1 MGMALDLSGIGMQ
14 DRGTHGEDGASTTGY
29 GSQFNELVEELRKD
43 VEGDSKGGTALLD
56 EQLRGFDVPDP
67 RILIVGC
74 GGSGNNTL
82 NRITHLGVEG
92 AVTVAINTDKQ
103 HLDHT
108 RALQKLLVGKHITR
122 GLGAGGDPSLGRR
135 CAEAGRE
142 MIKRIVSGADL
153 VFIASGMG
161 GGSGTGICPIV
172 AEEAKAA
179 GALVVGIVTTP
190 FHVERRQRMQRA
202 LEGLEALR
210 RTADAVLV
218 LDNNRLLHY
227 VPNLP
232 LDEAFSIMDQLVAE
246 IVKGIVETIT
256 LPSLINL
263 DFADVRT
270 IMDNGGV
277 TMMLYGESD
286 RGAEEVVHEALNH
299 PLLDID
305 ITGATGVLIH
315 VTGGPYMTLEAASQ
329 VVDLLTSKVSEDA
342 HVIWGARQD
351 PGFGDTI
358 KVMAIIT
365 GVGGD
370 KLKDPKMAPDK
381 LGEALKLTRQKKS
394 PSSGK
399 AHFQKFD

>member
-1 MGMALDLSGIGMQ
+1 MGPTTSGTENNTLADMVGEMAKEIKSG
-14 DRGTHGEDGASTTGY
+14 A
-29 GSQFNELVEELRKD
+29 
-43 VEGDSKGGTALLD
+43 TALLD
-56 EQLRGFDVPDP
+56 DEVSSLGVPNP

-108 RALQKLLVGKHITR
+108 RALQKLLVGRHITR
-122 GLGAGGDPSLGRR
+122 GLGAGGDPSTGRR
-135 CAEAGRE
+135 CAEPGRE
-142 MIKRIVSGADL
+142 MIRRIVTGADL
-153 VFIASGMG
+153 VFIASGLG

-190 FHVERRQRMQRA
+190 FHVERRQRMTKA
-202 LEGLEALR
+202 LEGLESLR
-210 RTADAVLV
+210 RVADAVLV

-227 VPNLP
+227 VPHLP

-263 DFADVRT
+263 DFADVRA
-270 IMDNGGV
+270 IMADGGV

-286 RGAEEVVHEALNH
+286 RGPEEVVHEALNH
-299 PLLDID
+299 PLLDVD
-305 ITGATGVLIH
+305 ISGATGVLIH
-315 VTGGPYMTLEAASQ
+315 VTGGRYMTLNTASQ
-329 VVDLLTSKVSEDA
+329 VVDLLTSKVSENA
-342 HVIWGARQD
+342 NVIWGARQD
-351 PGFGDTI
+351 AGFGDTI

-365 GVGGD
+365 GVGGTD
-370 KLKDPKMAPDK
+370 LRTARMQPNL
-381 LGEALKLTRQKKS
+381 LGDALRLTQDQGGVKRNDDL
-394 PSSGK
+394 G
-399 AHFQKFD
+399 FQRFD

>member
-1 MGMALDLSGIGMQ
+1 MGPTGTPSSGAENRALADMVSQMAKEAVN
-14 DRGTHGEDGASTTGY
+14 RGA
-29 GSQFNELVEELRKD
+29 
-43 VEGDSKGGTALLD
+43 TALMDD
-56 EQLRGFDVPDP
+56 EVGTLGVPNP

-108 RALQKLLVGKHITR
+108 RALQKLLVGRHITR
-122 GLGAGGDPSLGRR
+122 GLGAGGDPSTGRR

-142 MIKRIVSGADL
+142 MIRRIVTGADL
-153 VFIASGMG
+153 VFIASGLG

-190 FHVERRQRMQRA
+190 FHVERRQRMSRA
-202 LEGLEALR
+202 LEGLESLR

-227 VPNLP
+227 VPHLP

-263 DFADVRT
+263 DFADVRA
-270 IMDNGGV
+270 IMANGGV

-286 RGAEEVVHEALNH
+286 RGPQEVVHEALNH
-299 PLLDID
+299 PLLDVD
-305 ITGATGVLIH
+305 ISGATGVLIH
-315 VTGGPYMTLEAASQ
+315 VTGGRYMTLETASQ

-342 HVIWGARQD
+342 NVIWGARQD
-351 PGFGDTI
+351 AGFGDTI

-365 GVGGD
+365 GVGGTD
-370 KLKDPKMAPDK
+370 LRSPQMKPDV
-381 LGEALKLTRQKKS
+381 LGDALRLTQNKNNNG
-394 PSSGK
+394 PLG
-399 AHFQKFD
+399 FQRFD

>member
-1 MGMALDLSGIGMQ
+1 MGPTGTPSSGAENKALADMVSQMAKEAVN
-14 DRGTHGEDGASTTGY
+14 RGA
-29 GSQFNELVEELRKD
+29 
-43 VEGDSKGGTALLD
+43 TALMD
-56 EQLRGFDVPDP
+56 EEVGSLGVPNP

-108 RALQKLLVGKHITR
+108 RALQKLLVGRHITR
-122 GLGAGGDPSLGRR
+122 GLGAGGDPSTGRR

-142 MIKRIVSGADL
+142 MIRRIVTGADL
-153 VFIASGMG
+153 VFIASGLG

-190 FHVERRQRMQRA
+190 FHVERRQRMSRA
-202 LEGLEALR
+202 LEGLESLR

-227 VPNLP
+227 VPHLP

-263 DFADVRT
+263 DFADVRA
-270 IMDNGGV
+270 IMANGGV

-286 RGAEEVVHEALNH
+286 RGPDEVVHEALNH
-299 PLLDID
+299 PLLDVD
-305 ITGATGVLIH
+305 ISGATGVLIH
-315 VTGGPYMTLEAASQ
+315 VTGGRYMTLDTASQ
-329 VVDLLTSKVSEDA
+329 VVERLTSKVSEEA
-342 HVIWGARQD
+342 NVIWGARQD
-351 PGFGDTI
+351 ATFGDTI

-365 GVGGD
+365 GVGGTD
-370 KLKDPKMAPDK
+370 LRSPQMTPDV
-381 LGEALKLTRQKKS
+381 LGDALRLTQNKNQANG
-394 PSSGK
+394 PLG
-399 AHFQKFD
+399 FQRFD

>member
-1 MGMALDLSGIGMQ
+1 MGPTSTPSSGAENRALADMVSQMAKDAVN
-14 DRGTHGEDGASTTGY
+14 RGA
-29 GSQFNELVEELRKD
+29 
-43 VEGDSKGGTALLD
+43 TALMDD
-56 EQLRGFDVPDP
+56 EVGTLGVPNP

-108 RALQKLLVGKHITR
+108 RALQKLLVGRHITR
-122 GLGAGGDPSLGRR
+122 GLGAGGDPSTGRR

-142 MIKRIVSGADL
+142 MIRRIVTGADL
-153 VFIASGMG
+153 VFIASGLG

-190 FHVERRQRMQRA
+190 FHVERRQRMARA
-202 LEGLEALR
+202 LEGLESLR

-227 VPNLP
+227 VPHLP

-263 DFADVRT
+263 DFADVRA
-270 IMDNGGV
+270 IMANGGV

-286 RGAEEVVHEALNH
+286 RGPQEVVHEALNH
-299 PLLDID
+299 PLLDVD
-305 ITGATGVLIH
+305 ISGATGVLIH
-315 VTGGPYMTLEAASQ
+315 VTGGRYMTLETASQ
-329 VVDLLTSKVSEDA
+329 VVDLLTSKVSEEA
-342 HVIWGARQD
+342 NVIWGARQD
-351 PGFGDTI
+351 AGFGDTI

-365 GVGGD
+365 GVGGTD
-370 KLKDPKMAPDK
+370 LRSPQMKPDV
-381 LGEALKLTRQKKS
+381 LGDALRLTQNRNPQNG
-394 PSSGK
+394 PLG
-399 AHFQKFD
+399 FQRFD

>member
-1 MGMALDLSGIGMQ
+1 MGPTGTPSSGAENKALADMVSKMAKEAVN
-14 DRGTHGEDGASTTGY
+14 RGA
-29 GSQFNELVEELRKD
+29 
-43 VEGDSKGGTALLD
+43 TALLD
-56 EQLRGFDVPDP
+56 DEVGTLGVPNP

-108 RALQKLLVGKHITR
+108 RALQKLLVGRHITR
-122 GLGAGGDPSLGRR
+122 GLGAGGDPSTGRR

-142 MIKRIVSGADL
+142 MIRRIVTGADL
-153 VFIASGMG
+153 VFIASGLG

-190 FHVERRQRMQRA
+190 FHVERRQRMSRA
-202 LEGLEALR
+202 LEGLESLR

-227 VPNLP
+227 VPHLP

-263 DFADVRT
+263 DFADVRA
-270 IMDNGGV
+270 IMANGGV

-286 RGAEEVVHEALNH
+286 RGPEEVVHEALNH
-299 PLLDID
+299 PLLDVD
-305 ITGATGVLIH
+305 ISGATGVLIH
-315 VTGGPYMTLEAASQ
+315 VTGGRYMTLDTASQ
-329 VVDLLTSKVSEDA
+329 VVSQLTSKVSEEA
-342 HVIWGARQD
+342 NVIWGARQD
-351 PGFGDTI
+351 ATFGDTI

-365 GVGGD
+365 GVGGTD
-370 KLKDPKMAPDK
+370 LRSPQMTPDV
-381 LGEALKLTRQKKS
+381 LGDALRLTQNQNQANG
-394 PSSGK
+394 PLG
-399 AHFQKFD
+399 FQRFD

>member
-1 MGMALDLSGIGMQ
+1 MGPERSSVNSMGGSNPHDSALAGMIEGLKSEAIH
-14 DRGTHGEDGASTTGY
+14 RGKTT
-29 GSQFNELVEELRKD
+29 LMDEE
-43 VEGDSKGGTALLD
+43 VGDFG
-56 EQLRGFDVPDP
+56 VPDP
-67 RILIVGC
+67 RILIIGC

-108 RALQKLLVGKHITR
+108 RALQKLLVGRHITR
-122 GLGAGGDPSLGRR
+122 GLGAGGDPSTGRR

-142 MIKRIVSGADL
+142 MIKRIVTGADL
-153 VFIASGMG
+153 VFIASGLG

-190 FHVERRQRMQRA
+190 FHVERRQRMARA
-202 LEGLEALR
+202 LEGLESLR

-218 LDNNRLLHY
+218 LDNNRLLHF

-263 DFADVRT
+263 DFADIRS
-270 IMDNGGV
+270 IMANGGV

-286 RGAEEVVHEALNH
+286 HGPEEVVHEALNH
-299 PLLDID
+299 PLLDVD
-305 ITGATGVLIH
+305 ISGATGVLIH
-315 VTGGPYMTLEAASQ
+315 VTGGNYMTLESANQ
-329 VVDLLTSKVSEDA
+329 VVDLLTAKVSENA
-342 HVIWGARQD
+342 NVIWGARQD
-351 PGFGDTI
+351 AGFGNTI

-365 GVGGD
+365 GVGGTD
-370 KLKDPKMAPDK
+370 LNTARMQPDA
-381 LGEALKLTRQKKS
+381 LGDALRLTREHQANR
-394 PSSGK
+394 PNNLDF
-399 AHFQKFD
+399 HRFE

>member
-1 MGMALDLSGIGMQ
+1 MGPE
-14 DRGTHGEDGASTTGY
+14 GTHNMRTGDKSLDDMVASLAAEAMGKGSTT
-29 GSQFNELVEELRKD
+29 
-43 VEGDSKGGTALLD
+43 LLD
-56 EQLRGFDVPDP
+56 DELGSFGVPNP

-108 RALQKLLVGKHITR
+108 RALQKLLVGRHITR
-122 GLGAGGDPSLGRR
+122 GLGAGGDPNMGRR

-142 MIKRIVSGADL
+142 MIQRIVSGADL
-153 VFIASGMG
+153 VFIASGLG

-172 AEEAKAA
+172 AEEAKKA

-190 FHVERRQRMQRA
+190 FHVERRQRMNRA
-202 LEGLEALR
+202 LEGLESLR
-210 RTADAVLV
+210 QVADAVLV
-218 LDNNRLLHY
+218 LDNNRLLHFA
-227 VPNLP
+227 PNLP

-263 DFADVRT
+263 DFADVKA
-270 IMDNGGV
+270 IMANGGV

-286 RGAEEVVHEALNH
+286 KGPEEVVHEALNH
-299 PLLDID
+299 PLLDVD
-305 ITGATGVLIH
+305 ISGATGVLIH
-315 VTGGPYMTLEAASQ
+315 VTGGKYMTLENASQ
-329 VVDLLTSKVSEDA
+329 VVDMMTGNVSDEA
-342 HVIWGARQD
+342 NVIWGARQD
-351 PGFGDTI
+351 PAFGDTI

-365 GVGGD
+365 GVGGQEIQSGSI
-370 KLKDPKMAPDK
+370 APDQ
-381 LGEALKLTRQKKS
+381 LGDMLRLTRSKVQR
-394 PSSGK
+394 SGSVG
-399 AHFQKFD
+399 FQRFD

>member
-1 MGMALDLSGIGMQ
+1 MGPTGTPSSGAENRALADMVSQMAKSAVN
-14 DRGTHGEDGASTTGY
+14 RGA
-29 GSQFNELVEELRKD
+29 
-43 VEGDSKGGTALLD
+43 TALMDD
-56 EQLRGFDVPDP
+56 EVGTLGVPNP

-103 HLDHT
+103 HLEHT
-108 RALQKLLVGKHITR
+108 RALQKLLVGRHITR
-122 GLGAGGDPSLGRR
+122 GLGAGGDPSTGRR

-142 MIKRIVSGADL
+142 MIRRIVTGADL
-153 VFIASGMG
+153 VFIASGLG

-190 FHVERRQRMQRA
+190 FHVERRQRMARA
-202 LEGLEALR
+202 LEGLESLR

-227 VPNLP
+227 VPHLP

-263 DFADVRT
+263 DFADVRA
-270 IMDNGGV
+270 IMANGGV

-286 RGAEEVVHEALNH
+286 RGPQEVVHEALNH
-299 PLLDID
+299 PLLDVD
-305 ITGATGVLIH
+305 ISGATGVLIH
-315 VTGGPYMTLEAASQ
+315 VTGGRYMTLETASQ
-329 VVDLLTSKVSEDA
+329 VVDLLTSKVSEEA
-342 HVIWGARQD
+342 NVIWGARQD
-351 PGFGDTI
+351 AGFGDTI

-365 GVGGD
+365 GVGGTD
-370 KLKDPKMAPDK
+370 LRSPQMTPDV
-381 LGEALKLTRQKKS
+381 LGDALRLTQNRNPQNG
-394 PSSGK
+394 PLG
-399 AHFQKFD
+399 FQRFD

>member
-1 MGMALDLSGIGMQ
+1 MGPDGTRSTRSSDQALSDMVASLKAEAVGK
-14 DRGTHGEDGASTTGY
+14 GA
-29 GSQFNELVEELRKD
+29 
-43 VEGDSKGGTALLD
+43 TALLD
-56 EQLRGFDVPDP
+56 DEMGTFGVPNP

-92 AVTVAINTDKQ
+92 AITVAINTDKQ

-108 RALQKLLVGKHITR
+108 RSLQKLLVGRHITR
-122 GLGAGGDPSLGRR
+122 GLGAGGDPSTGRR

-142 MIKRIVSGADL
+142 MIRRIVTGADL
-153 VFIASGMG
+153 VFIASGLG

-190 FHVERRQRMQRA
+190 FHIERRQRMQRA
-202 LEGLEALR
+202 LEGLESLR
-210 RTADAVLV
+210 GTADAVLV

-263 DFADVRT
+263 DFADVRA
-270 IMDNGGV
+270 IMADGGV

-286 RGAEEVVHEALNH
+286 RGPEEVVHEALNH
-299 PLLDID
+299 PLLDVD
-305 ITGATGVLIH
+305 VSGATGVLIH
-315 VTGGPYMTLEAASQ
+315 VTGGQYMTLESASQ
-329 VVDLLTSKVSEDA
+329 VVDLMTAKVSDNA
-342 HVIWGARQD
+342 NVIWGARQD

-365 GVGGD
+365 GVGGTD
-370 KLKDPKMAPDK
+370 LRNANLTPDK
-381 LGEALKLTRQKKS
+381 LGDALKLTRSKTNHNG
-394 PSSGK
+394 PVG
-399 AHFQKFD
+399 FTRFD

>member
-1 MGMALDLSGIGMQ
+1 MGPNASSKSSATGQDKALADMIEGLREETITG
-14 DRGTHGEDGASTTGY
+14 GA
-29 GSQFNELVEELRKD
+29 
-43 VEGDSKGGTALLD
+43 TALMD
-56 EQLRGFDVPDP
+56 EDLGSYGVPNP

-108 RALQKLLVGKHITR
+108 RALQKLLVGRHITR
-122 GLGAGGDPSLGRR
+122 GLGAGGDPATGRR

-142 MIKRIVSGADL
+142 MIKRIVTGADL
-153 VFIASGMG
+153 VFIASGLG

-190 FHVERRQRMQRA
+190 FHVERRQRMARA

-210 RTADAVLV
+210 RVSDAVLV

-256 LPSLINL
+256 MPSLINL
-263 DFADVRT
+263 DFADVRA
-270 IMDNGGV
+270 IMANGGV

-286 RGAEEVVHEALNH
+286 RGPEEVVHEALNH
-299 PLLDID
+299 PLLDVD
-305 ITGATGVLIH
+305 ISGATGVLIH
-315 VTGGPYMTLEAASQ
+315 VTGGKYMTLESASR
-329 VVDLLTSKVSEDA
+329 VVDLLTAKVSEDA
-342 HVIWGARQD
+342 NVIWGARQD
-351 PGFGDTI
+351 AGFGDTI

-365 GVGGD
+365 GVGGTD
-370 KLKDPKMAPDK
+370 LRTARMQPDA
-381 LGEALKLTRQKKS
+381 LGDALRLTRNQNDANRENT
-394 PSSGK
+394 G
-399 AHFQKFD
+399 FQRFD

>member
-1 MGMALDLSGIGMQ
+1 MNQ
-14 DRGTHGEDGASTTGY
+14 DKAFADMIQGLKEETIARGA
-29 GSQFNELVEELRKD
+29 
-43 VEGDSKGGTALLD
+43 TALLD
-56 EQLRGFDVPDP
+56 DELGSFGVKNP

-92 AVTVAINTDKQ
+92 AATVAINTDKQ

-108 RALQKLLVGKHITR
+108 RALQKLLVGRHITR
-122 GLGAGGDPSLGRR
+122 GLGAGGDPNTGRR
-135 CAEAGRE
+135 CAESGRE
-142 MIKRIVSGADL
+142 MIRRIVTGADL

-190 FHVERRQRMQRA
+190 FRVERRQRMTRA
-202 LEGLEALR
+202 LEGLEMLR
-210 RTADAVLV
+210 RAADAVLV
-218 LDNNRLLHY
+218 LDNNRLLHF
-227 VPNLP
+227 VPDMP

-263 DFADVRT
+263 DFADLKT
-270 IMDNGGV
+270 IMNNGGV

-286 RGAEEVVHEALNH
+286 RGPEDVVHETLHH
-299 PLLDID
+299 PLLDVD

-315 VTGGPYMTLEAASQ
+315 VTGGKYMSLESANQ
-329 VVDLLTSKVSEDA
+329 VVDLMTAKVSEDA
-342 HVIWGARQD
+342 NIIMGARQD
-351 PGFGDTI
+351 PTFGDTI

-365 GVGGD
+365 GVGGQE
-370 KLKDPKMAPDK
+370 LRSNRMAPDM
-381 LGEALKLTRQKKS
+381 LGEALRLTREQ
-394 PSSGK
+394 
-399 AHFQKFD
+399 ANANRNDDQIDFHRFE

>member
-1 MGMALDLSGIGMQ
+1 MGPNASSKASASGQDKALADMIQGLRDETVSKGATALMDEDLSSFG
-14 DRGTHGEDGASTTGY
+14 
-29 GSQFNELVEELRKD
+29 
-43 VEGDSKGGTALLD
+43 
-56 EQLRGFDVPDP
+56 VPNP
-67 RILIVGC
+67 RIMIVGC

-108 RALQKLLVGKHITR
+108 RALQKLLVGRHITR
-122 GLGAGGDPSLGRR
+122 GLGAGGDPSTGRR

-142 MIKRIVSGADL
+142 MIKKIVTGADL
-153 VFIASGMG
+153 VFIASGLG

-190 FHVERRQRMQRA
+190 FHVERRQRMARA
-202 LEGLEALR
+202 LEGLESLR
-210 RTADAVLV
+210 RIADAVLV

-256 LPSLINL
+256 MPSLINL
-263 DFADVRT
+263 DFADVRA
-270 IMDNGGV
+270 IMANGGV

-286 RGAEEVVHEALNH
+286 RGPEEVVHEALNH
-299 PLLDID
+299 PLLDVD

-315 VTGGPYMTLEAASQ
+315 VTGGQYMTLDSASR
-329 VVDLLTSKVSEDA
+329 VVDLLTAKVSEDA
-342 HVIWGARQD
+342 NVIWGARQD
-351 PGFGDTI
+351 AGFGDTI

-365 GVGGD
+365 GVGGTD
-370 KLKDPKMAPDK
+370 LKTARMEPDA
-381 LGEALKLTRQKKS
+381 LGDALRLTRNQNDANR
-394 PSSGK
+394 GDMG
-399 AHFQKFD
+399 FQRFD

>member
-1 MGMALDLSGIGMQ
+1 MGPTGTPSSGAENKALADMVSQMAKEAVN
-14 DRGTHGEDGASTTGY
+14 RGA
-29 GSQFNELVEELRKD
+29 
-43 VEGDSKGGTALLD
+43 TALMNEEVGSL
-56 EQLRGFDVPDP
+56 GVPNP

-108 RALQKLLVGKHITR
+108 RALQKLLVGRHITR
-122 GLGAGGDPSLGRR
+122 GLGAGGDPSTGRR

-142 MIKRIVSGADL
+142 MIRRIVTGADL
-153 VFIASGMG
+153 VFIASGLG

-190 FHVERRQRMQRA
+190 FHVERRQRMSRA
-202 LEGLEALR
+202 LEGLESLR

-227 VPNLP
+227 VPHLP

-263 DFADVRT
+263 DFADVRA
-270 IMDNGGV
+270 IMANGGV

-286 RGAEEVVHEALNH
+286 RGPDEVVHEALNH
-299 PLLDID
+299 PLLDVD
-305 ITGATGVLIH
+305 ISGATGVLIH
-315 VTGGPYMTLEAASQ
+315 VTGGRYMTLDTASQ
-329 VVDLLTSKVSEDA
+329 VVERLTSKVSEEA
-342 HVIWGARQD
+342 NVIWGARQD
-351 PGFGDTI
+351 ATFGDTI

-365 GVGGD
+365 GVGGTD
-370 KLKDPKMAPDK
+370 LRSPQMTPDV
-381 LGEALKLTRQKKS
+381 LGDALRLTQKKNQENG
-394 PSSGK
+394 PLG
-399 AHFQKFD
+399 FQRFD

>member
-1 MGMALDLSGIGMQ
+1 MGTALGNSGIGMQ
-14 DRGTHGEDGASTTGY
+14 DRATHGEDGTSISAHGR
-29 GSQFNELVEELRKD
+29 QFNELVEELRKD
-43 VEGDSKGGTALLD
+43 VEGDVKGGTALLD
-56 EQLRGFDVPDP
+56 GQLRGFDVPDP
-67 RILIVGC
+67 RILIIGC

-122 GLGAGGDPSLGRR
+122 GLGAGGDPSTGRR

-270 IMDNGGV
+270 IMGNGGV

-305 ITGATGVLIH
+305 ISGATGVLIH

-329 VVDLLTSKVSEDA
+329 VVDLLTAKVSEDA

-370 KLKDPKMAPDK
+370 KLRDPKMEPDK
-381 LGEALKLTRQKKS
+381 LGEALKLTRQKR
-394 PSSGK
+394 SSGGGK
-399 AHFQKFD
+399 AHFQRFD

>member
-1 MGMALDLSGIGMQ
+1 MGNSGASNSN
-14 DRGTHGEDGASTTGY
+14 DGALADMING
-29 GSQFNELVEELRKD
+29 LREE
-43 VEGDSKGGTALLD
+43 SINKGATALLD
-56 EQLRGFDVPDP
+56 EEVGSFGVPNP

-108 RALQKLLVGKHITR
+108 RALQKLLVGRHITR
-122 GLGAGGDPSLGRR
+122 GLGAGGDPSTGRR

-153 VFIASGMG
+153 VFIASGLG

-190 FHVERRQRMQRA
+190 FHVERRQRMARA
-202 LEGLEALR
+202 LEGLESLR
-210 RTADAVLV
+210 RVADAVLV
-218 LDNNRLLHY
+218 SDNNRLLHY

-263 DFADVRT
+263 DFADVRA
-270 IMDNGGV
+270 IMANGGV

-286 RGAEEVVHEALNH
+286 RGPEEVVHEALNH
-299 PLLDID
+299 PLLDVD
-305 ITGATGVLIH
+305 ISGATGVLIH
-315 VTGGPYMTLEAASQ
+315 VTGGQYMTLEAASQ
-329 VVDLLTSKVSEDA
+329 VVDLLTARVSEDA
-342 HVIWGARQD
+342 NVIWGARQD
-351 PGFGDTI
+351 AGFGDTI

-365 GVGGD
+365 GVGGTD
-370 KLKDPKMAPDK
+370 LRTGRLTPDI
-381 LGEALKLTRQKKS
+381 LGDALRITR
-394 PSSGK
+394 GNNDDVGRMG
-399 AHFQKFD
+399 FQRFD

>member
-1 MGMALDLSGIGMQ
+1 MGPTGTPGSGAENKALADMVSQMAKEAVN
-14 DRGTHGEDGASTTGY
+14 RGA
-29 GSQFNELVEELRKD
+29 
-43 VEGDSKGGTALLD
+43 TALMDD
-56 EQLRGFDVPDP
+56 EVGTLGVPNP

-108 RALQKLLVGKHITR
+108 RALQKLLVGRHITR
-122 GLGAGGDPSLGRR
+122 GLGAGGDPSTGRR

-142 MIKRIVSGADL
+142 MIRRIVTGADL
-153 VFIASGMG
+153 VFIASGLG

-190 FHVERRQRMQRA
+190 FHVERRQRMSRA
-202 LEGLEALR
+202 LEGLESLR

-227 VPNLP
+227 VPHLP
-232 LDEAFSIMDQLVAE
+232 LDEAFSIMEQLVAE

-263 DFADVRT
+263 DFADVRA
-270 IMDNGGV
+270 IMANGGV

-286 RGAEEVVHEALNH
+286 RGPQEVVHEALNH
-299 PLLDID
+299 PLLDVD
-305 ITGATGVLIH
+305 ISGATGVLIH
-315 VTGGPYMTLEAASQ
+315 VTGGRYMTLETASQ

-342 HVIWGARQD
+342 NVIWGARQD
-351 PGFGDTI
+351 AGFGDTI

-365 GVGGD
+365 GVGGTD
-370 KLKDPKMAPDK
+370 LRSPQMKPDV
-381 LGEALKLTRQKKS
+381 LGDALRLTQNNNNNNG
-394 PSSGK
+394 PIG
-399 AHFQKFD
+399 FQRFD

>member
-1 MGMALDLSGIGMQ
+1 MGPDTTRTTRPGDQALNDMVASLAKEAVGK
-14 DRGTHGEDGASTTGY
+14 GA
-29 GSQFNELVEELRKD
+29 
-43 VEGDSKGGTALLD
+43 TALLD
-56 EQLRGFDVPDP
+56 DELGTFGVPNP

-92 AVTVAINTDKQ
+92 AITVAINTDKQ

-108 RALQKLLVGKHITR
+108 RSLQKLLVGRHITR
-122 GLGAGGDPSLGRR
+122 GLGAGGDPSTGRR

-142 MIKRIVSGADL
+142 MIRRIVTGADL
-153 VFIASGMG
+153 VFIASGLG

-202 LEGLEALR
+202 LEGLESLR
-210 RTADAVLV
+210 RAADAVLV

-263 DFADVRT
+263 DFADVRA
-270 IMDNGGV
+270 IMANGGV

-286 RGAEEVVHEALNH
+286 RGPEEVVHEALNH
-299 PLLDID
+299 PLLDVD
-305 ITGATGVLIH
+305 VSGATGVLIH
-315 VTGGPYMTLEAASQ
+315 VTGGQYMTLEAASQ
-329 VVDLLTSKVSEDA
+329 VVDLMTAKVSDDA
-342 HVIWGARQD
+342 NVIWGARQD

-365 GVGGD
+365 GVGGVD
-370 KLKDPKMAPDK
+370 LRDAKMEPNK
-381 LGEALKLTRQKKS
+381 LGDALKLTRSKS
-394 PSSGK
+394 NSGGEVG
-399 AHFQKFD
+399 FQRFD

>member
-1 MGMALDLSGIGMQ
+1 MGPTGTPSSGAENRALADMVSQMAKSAVN
-14 DRGTHGEDGASTTGY
+14 RGA
-29 GSQFNELVEELRKD
+29 
-43 VEGDSKGGTALLD
+43 TALMDD
-56 EQLRGFDVPDP
+56 EVGTLGVPNP

-108 RALQKLLVGKHITR
+108 RALQKLLVGRHITR
-122 GLGAGGDPSLGRR
+122 GLGAGGDPSTGRR

-142 MIKRIVSGADL
+142 MIRRIVTGADL
-153 VFIASGMG
+153 VFIASGLG

-190 FHVERRQRMQRA
+190 FHVERRQRMARA
-202 LEGLEALR
+202 LEGLESLR

-227 VPNLP
+227 VPHLP

-263 DFADVRT
+263 DFADVRA
-270 IMDNGGV
+270 IMANGGV

-286 RGAEEVVHEALNH
+286 RGPQEVVHEALNH
-299 PLLDID
+299 PLLDVD
-305 ITGATGVLIH
+305 ISGATGVLIH
-315 VTGGPYMTLEAASQ
+315 VTGGRYMTLETASQ
-329 VVDLLTSKVSEDA
+329 VVDLLTSKVSEEA
-342 HVIWGARQD
+342 NVIWGARQD
-351 PGFGDTI
+351 AGFGDTI

-365 GVGGD
+365 GVGGTD
-370 KLKDPKMAPDK
+370 LRSPQMTPDV
-381 LGEALKLTRQKKS
+381 LGGALRLTQNRNPQNG
-394 PSSGK
+394 PLG
-399 AHFQKFD
+399 FQRFD